1 MVGALEQGRTHFDRH
16 EWTEAHAHFAQTDHE
31 VPLESAD
38 IERLA
43 TAAYL
48 IGLDAES
55 STAWSRA
62 YHEHVSAGDWVGAT
76 RCAFWMGFG
85 LMNRGEYAQ
94 AGGWLARARRQLDQT
109 DQDCPE
115 RGLILVPLALQQFEE
130 GDLPGAFATFTE
142 IGSIGERWS
151 SADLMAVS
159 HLGCGHALVRF
170 GKVEQGVALM
180 DEAMVCVTTGEVSPV
195 LVGLIYCGVI
205 EVCHEI
211 YDLRRARQWTDALSR
226 WCESQPDLVPYRGEC
241 LVHRAEIMQIHGA
254 WPDALAQVV
263 EACERLSDP
272 PGQPAIGN
280 AFYQRAEMLRLQGD
294 FNGADEAYHRASEWG
309 RTVQPGLALLRLA
322 QGHSDAAESAIR
334 REALE
339 IQDRSR
345 RCRFLPAYVEVMIGV
360 GDARSART
368 AADQLAEIA
377 NEISV
382 LPLRAASWQTSGAVL
397 LVEGRPERA
406 LESLRRAE
414 TAWQKLGIPYE
425 AARVRTLIG
434 QCCRELGDEETA
446 QLEFDAALR
455 TFRQL
460 GAQPDAAAVEALTRK
475 ALPRPE
481 GGLTAREVEVIR
493 LIAAGKTNRM
503 IAAELFLSE
512 KTVARHVSN
521 IFSKL
526 EITSRSAAT
535 AFAFEHRL
543 V

>member
-1 MVGALEQGRTHFDRH
+1 
-16 EWTEAHAHFAQTDHE
+16 
-31 VPLESAD
+31 
-38 IERLA
+38 
-43 TAAYL
+43 
-48 IGLDAES
+48 
-55 STAWSRA
+55 
-62 YHEHVSAGDWVGAT
+62 
-76 RCAFWMGFG
+76 
-85 LMNRGEYAQ
+85 
-94 AGGWLARARRQLDQT
+94 
-109 DQDCPE
+109 
-115 RGLILVPLALQQFEE
+115 
-130 GDLPGAFATFTE
+130 
-142 IGSIGERWS
+142 
-151 SADLMAVS
+151 
-159 HLGCGHALVRF
+159 
-170 GKVEQGVALM
+170 
-180 DEAMVCVTTGEVSPV
+180 
-195 LVGLIYCGVI
+195 
-205 EVCHEI
+205 
-211 YDLRRARQWTDALSR
+211 
-226 WCESQPDLVPYRGEC
+226 
-241 LVHRAEIMQIHGA
+241 
-254 WPDALAQVV
+254 
-263 EACERLSDP
+263 
-272 PGQPAIGN
+272 
-280 AFYQRAEMLRLQGD
+280 
-294 FNGADEAYHRASEWG
+294 
-309 RTVQPGLALLRLA
+309 
-322 QGHSDAAESAIR
+322 
-334 REALE
+334 
-339 IQDRSR
+339 
-345 RCRFLPAYVEVMIGV
+345 
-360 GDARSART
+360 
-368 AADQLAEIA
+368 
-377 NEISV
+377 V